1 MYATSVRFALAA
13 ALVLVAPHVLA
24 EDIPFLKGKATTVR
38 GNARTPIRIDPVEAD
53 FLGGTLDPS
62 KWTDISTT
70 ADKPFSGREFGSGY
84 AYFEITSDSEKPM
97 LLEAKGHS
105 MVYVNGEPRVGDVYS
120 FGYVSLPVKL
130 NKGVNK
136 FLFSVA
142 RGSFSGKLI
151 DVAKP
156 ISLDARDLTSP
167 DIILG
172 ERDTLHAA
180 LIVRN
185 AEIKDADNLSISC
198 GGVTT
203 KLGRVLGTS
212 VRKVGFQLKHNTT
225 GKYTVDLK
233 RGGKV
238 IDSLPLTLRIRTKR
252 ESHKRT
258 FASKVDGSVQYYA
271 VQPSTSDAPGQAL
284 FLSLHGA
291 SVEAQGQADSYSP
304 KSWGY
309 IVCPTNR
316 RPFGF
321 NWEDIG
327 RIDALEVFELAKKQ
341 YKTDPTRSYLT
352 GHSMGG
358 HGTYHLGVLYPD
370 KFAALA
376 PCSGWVSYF
385 SYANGA
391 TYPATPAGDAL
402 RRAMGASDTLSMKTN
417 TYTRPVFLMHGDADD
432 NVPVTEP
439 RNFRKENPDHPML
452 FWHEEK
458 GQGHWFDTDPEPGA
472 NCQDFA
478 PIYDLF
484 ARTRLPKKAE
494 VRDIHFRTPN
504 LAITNQSYWLKVLAQ
519 GITGEISEVKATVYP
534 GLRKFVVTSTNADS
548 MAVDSSVLGGSGP
561 FSVEV
566 NGKAAVLLDQG
577 NGWFRFDT
585 AVVSDAQFG
594 QSLLTGFKSVFNNH
608 VTFVLPTSGS
618 EAVQLWARNK
628 ARYDA
633 EQLGYIGNGSVDVI
647 TDTEYLANTKLYGSR
662 NVILYGPGSSNDA
675 IVPILGQTGESI
687 YRGGDVVVLRAVVQ
701 GKRIVARV
709 FATSEDTLP
718 FCDRIPLFTAG
729 AALPDHLEV
738 DKSYLREGLGSVKGA
753 GFWGAK

>member
-1 MYATSVRFALAA
+1 RR
-13 ALVLVAPHVLA
+13 
-24 EDIPFLKGKATTVR
+24 EDRPGAVPSRERGVQLKR
-38 GNARTPIRIDPVEAD
+38 
-53 FLGGTLDPS
+53 
-62 KWTDISTT
+62 
-70 ADKPFSGREFGSGY
+70 
-84 AYFEITSDSEKPM
+84 
-97 LLEAKGHS
+97 
-105 MVYVNGEPRVGDVYS
+105 
-120 FGYVSLPVKL
+120 
-130 NKGVNK
+130 GVNK
-136 FLFSVA
+136 FLFAVG
-142 RGSFSGKLI
+142 RGSFSGKLV
-151 DVAKP
+151 DVTKP

-172 ERDTLHAA
+172 EKETLYAA

-185 AEIKDADNLSISC
+185 AERQDADNLSISC

-203 KLGRVLGTS
+203 KLGRVLGSS
-212 VRKVGFQLKHNTT
+212 VRKVGFQLKPNAT
-225 GKYTVDLK
+225 GKYTVELK
-233 RGGKV
+233 RGGKT
-238 IDSLPLTLRIRTKR
+238 IDSLPLTLRKRSKR

-258 FASKVDGSVQYYA
+258 FVSKVDGSVQYYA
-271 VQPSTSDAPGQAL
+271 VQPSTSDEPGQAL

-291 SVEAQGQADSYSP
+291 SVEAQGQAESYSP

-327 RIDALEVFELAKKQ
+327 RLDALEVFELAKKQ

-391 TYPATPAGDAL
+391 TYPATPEGDAL

-484 ARTRLPKKAE
+484 ARTRLPLNTE
-494 VRDIHFRTPN
+494 VRDVHFRTPN
-504 LAITNQSYWLKVLAQ
+504 LAMANSSYWVTITSQVK
-519 GITGEISEVKATVYP
+519 TGEISEAKGTVYP
-534 GLRKFVVTSTNADS
+534 GLRKFVIATTNVAAMSLDTT
-548 MAVDSSVLGGSGP
+548 VLNGSGE
-561 FSVEV
+561 FTVEV
-566 NGKAAVLLDQG
+566 NGRKVSAELQPNGMARVALVAAP
-577 NGWFRFDT
+577 NYSHST
-585 AVVSDAQFG
+585 
-594 QSLLTGFKSVFNNH
+594 LTGFKSVFNDR
-608 VTFVLPTSGS
+608 VTFIIPS
-618 EAVQLWARNK
+618 EASETVLKWARSK

-633 EQLGYIGNGSVDVI
+633 EQLGYIGNGSADII
-647 TDTEYLANTKLYGSR
+647 TDKEFLANPDLYGKRNILAYGDSR
-662 NVILYGPGSSNDA
+662 NNKASALLGDAERQIPGHITLQA
-675 IVPILGQTGESI
+675 G
-687 YRGGDVVVLRAVVQ
+687 AVNGRV
-701 GKRIVARV
+701 VARI
-709 FATSEDTLP
+709 FGASDEDYKYT
-718 FCDRIPLFTAG
+718 DRVPLFTAG
-729 AALPDHLEV
+729 AALPDVLV
-738 DKSYLREGLGSVKGA
+738 LRTTYLREGMA
-753 GFWGAK
+753 GVASARFVGE